1 MNNEEKSSLLSA
13 KKDSS
18 PDESDQ
24 SQTNSSSFQW
34 SDCLPPKNGGLGR
47 WLHLRLFP
55 VELCSFLFLFVVYFQ
70 MQVYQ
75 QYYFQR
81 VMKQSIS
88 DYYSN
93 MSDELNISLALDDVC
108 LNQDQIVN
116 LTNNETF
123 VNGQKK
129 VNIISMITT
138 LVSLVP
144 SIVTSLLVAPLS
156 DRFGRKPILV
166 LVFIGQTIGA
176 AIGVLIVELKLSM
189 YVFLVSAF
197 STGICGGFGV
207 IMATV
212 FAYITDVTPKRW
224 LTIRMG
230 ILEAS
235 IFVGTATSSAASDKW
250 IEKMNCDF
258 RPMVW
263 FILVIVALG
272 FLYSI
277 VIPESLTKEVKIKN
291 KGKSGHKIKS
301 MIRGAKILCCPS
313 YIGFSKLWKF
323 WVAIF
328 IMILAMINETG
339 LTEISSYFLH
349 NKPLEWTYSTI
360 GNYLAVSSVSHML
373 ALLGLLPILV
383 LLKIPDAI
391 IILIGVLFACGMCIF
406 IALLTK
412 SWEMFLGKTILQNV
426 DIVFK
431 IMFFFGLI
439 TAGVIIGVEAMI
451 APGLRS
457 IMARMINK
465 DDLGKLKYL

>member
-1 MNNEEKSSLLSA
+1 MNNEEKSSLLST
-13 KKDSS
+13 KEDSN
-18 PDESDQ
+18 PNESGR
-24 SQTNSSSFQW
+24 SQTDSSSFQW
-34 SDCLPPKNGGLGR
+34 SSCLPPKNGGLGR
-47 WLHLRLFP
+47 WFHLRLFP
-55 VELCSFLFLFVVYFQ
+55 VEVCSFLFLFAVYFQ

-81 VMKQSIS
+81 VMKQSIR

-93 MSDELNISLALDDVC
+93 MSDELNISSALDDVC

-116 LTNNETF
+116 LTNNRTF
-123 VNGQKK
+123 VIGQKK
-129 VNIISMITT
+129 VNVISMITT

-156 DRFGRKPILV
+156 DQFGRKPILM
-166 LVFIGQTIGA
+166 LVFIGQIIGA
-176 AIGVLIVELKLSM
+176 VIGVLIVELKLSM
-189 YVFLVSAF
+189 YIFLVSAF

-212 FAYITDVTPKRW
+212 FAYITDVTPKQW

-235 IFVGTATSSAASDKW
+235 IFIGTATSSAASDKW

-263 FILVIVALG
+263 FILIVVALG

-277 VIPESLTKEVKIKN
+277 VIPESLTKEVKLKK
-291 KGKSGHKIKS
+291 KGKSGHNFKS

-349 NKPLEWTYSTI
+349 NKPLEWTYSII
-360 GNYLAVSSVSHML
+360 GSYLAVSSVSHML

-412 SWEMFLGKTILQNV
+412 SWEMFLGKPIIQSV
-426 DIVFK
+426 DILFK
-431 IMFFFGLI
+431 IMFFL
-439 TAGVIIGVEAMI
+439 VLLQLELLLV
-451 APGLRS
+451 
-457 IMARMINK
+457 
-465 DDLGKLKYL
+465 